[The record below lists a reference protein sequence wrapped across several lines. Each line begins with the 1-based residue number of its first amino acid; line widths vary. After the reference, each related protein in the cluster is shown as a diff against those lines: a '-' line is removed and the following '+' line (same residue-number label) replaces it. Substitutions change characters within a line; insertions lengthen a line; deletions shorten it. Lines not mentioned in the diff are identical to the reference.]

1 MFFIWLTSLI
11 RNVSVVSLRVTA
23 ILIAGKPTVPACQS
37 CFTRR
42 QGNQTE
48 ELGVSQS
55 TQWWPEFCREDR
67 GWQWSWSWSSLLLL
81 LLLLLLTYRPA
92 ETSITL
98 PWLSLF
104 INILVVSSPSRHDTH
119 WGGGAA
125 VLSFKFPLTW
135 LSTLQFTLLTDQ
147 ISFRKFPLS
156 FWHSKCRN
164 GRLEILLFIYSS
176 SPLIIKI
183 SDSS

>member
-1 MFFIWLTSLI
+1 MWALCHSVWLQYLLQVNQLSPLVRVVSRGVREIKLRSSESVSPPSGGRSSAEKTEAGSGGGAGAYSSSSSSSLPTDLQKPQSLCHGFNFSLI
-11 RNVSVVSLRVTA
+11 
-23 ILIAGKPTVPACQS
+23 
-37 CFTRR
+37 
-42 QGNQTE
+42 
-48 ELGVSQS
+48 
-55 TQWWPEFCREDR
+55 
-67 GWQWSWSWSSLLLL
+67 SS
-81 LLLLLLTYRPA
+81 
-92 ETSITL
+92 
-98 PWLSLF
+98 
-104 INILVVSSPSRHDTH
+104 SSPLPSRHDTH

-125 VLSFKFPLTW
+125 VLSFKFPLTS